1 MFGLEKKPR
10 QLFEFDLEGDLKK
23 NVEKKKALVGS
34 VEEKIQQIKS
44 FLRSGTN
51 TEDFDQ
57 YGVLLHGYSA
67 LLKVIQRI
75 TPKQ

>member
-23 NVEKKKALVGS
+23 HPEKKKALVGTT
-34 VEEKIQQIKS
+34 EEKIQQIKS

-75 TPKQ
+75 TPAQ